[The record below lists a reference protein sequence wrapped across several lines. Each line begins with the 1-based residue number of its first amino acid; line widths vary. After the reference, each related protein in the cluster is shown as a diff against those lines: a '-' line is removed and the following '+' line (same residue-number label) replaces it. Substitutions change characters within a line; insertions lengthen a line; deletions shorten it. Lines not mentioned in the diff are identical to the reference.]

1 MSEFIKDQVRSQF
14 AATAAGYV
22 SSPVHAAGP
31 DLRRLVELARLSGAE
46 RVLDIATGGGH
57 TALACVP
64 YAREVVASDLTPRML
79 ETAAAFFASQGA
91 SIRTELADAEA
102 LPFADASFERVT
114 CRIAP
119 HHFPN
124 PAGFVGEAARVLRS
138 GPAGYGRLLLSDLV
152 GHEDPALDAFVNQVE
167 RLRDPSHIRS
177 YKVSEWVGWC
187 AAAGLQVVHLEIIRR
202 THAIQ
207 PWIERSK
214 LPEADRPRLLEAFR
228 SAPAAVRAHYAVEF
242 EGDQP
247 VGFCTDVLVLAA
259 EKAA

>member
-1 MSEFIKDQVRSQF
+1 MSESIKDRVRSQF
-14 AATAAGYV
+14 DATAAAYV
-22 SSPVHAAGP
+22 TSAVHAAGP
-31 DLRRLVELARLSGAE
+31 DLVRLVELARLTGQE

-57 TALACVP
+57 TALACAA

-79 ETAAAFFASQGA
+79 ATAAAHFASQGA
-91 SIRTELADAEA
+91 AIRTELADAEA

-124 PAGFVGEAARVLRS
+124 PAGFVREAARVLAA
-138 GPAGYGRLLLSDLV
+138 GPSGYGRFILSDLV
-152 GHEDPALDAFVNQVE
+152 GHEEPALDAFVNQVE
-167 RLRDPSHIRS
+167 RLRDPSHVRS

-187 AAAGLQVVHLEIIRR
+187 AAAGLQVVRLEIIRR

-207 PWIERSK
+207 PWIERAK

-228 SAPAAVRAHYAVEF
+228 AAPDAIRAHYAVEF
-242 EGDQP
+242 ESGQP
-247 VGFCTDVLVLAA
+247 VRFCTDVLVLAA